1 MAAHFRITI
10 SRKHSMQTTS
20 PPLTRRSPWLD
31 IDPHHHLDSNAD
43 FNDTYSAEDLIFGKK
58 PTQLG
63 LALVLVFLALMPI
76 SRAADNSQAVASWL
90 SAQTN
95 IQTWSAQF
103 KQTRTLKALTQ
114 PLVADGRIWFAA
126 PDQFRWELGDP
137 PQTIAVRQREEMLV
151 IYPMLKRAERYSLRK
166 EQSSPWRDALALLEA
181 GFPRS
186 QKDLESRFR
195 ITSQSITNEVV
206 SVTLQPKS
214 AGARRMM
221 PLLKIAFGTN
231 DFSLR
236 ATELQFA
243 DGSTLRNDFTNP
255 RLNLKLEESL
265 FTPKIE
271 SGYQVVEPLKK

>member
-1 MAAHFRITI
+1 
-10 SRKHSMQTTS
+10 MQATS
-20 PPLTRRSPWLD
+20 PPPTRRSQWPTLV
-31 IDPHHHLDSNAD
+31 PNHQLDSNAD
-43 FNDTYSAEDLIFGKK
+43 FNETDSPTDVISGKK

-63 LALVLVFLALMPI
+63 LALVVAFLTLMPTI
-76 SRAADNSQAVASWL
+76 RAAENSRAVASWL

-126 PDQFRWELGDP
+126 PDRFRWELGDP

-166 EQSSPWRDALALLEA
+166 EQSGPWRDALALLEA

-186 QKDLESRFR
+186 EKDLESRFR

-206 SVTLQPKS
+206 SLTLQPKS

-221 PLLKIAFGTN
+221 PLLKIAFTTN

-236 ATELQFA
+236 ATESQFA

-255 RLNLKLEESL
+255 RLNLKLEEVL
-265 FTPKIE
+265 FTPTIE
-271 SGYQVVEPLKK
+271 SDYQVVEPLKK

>member
-1 MAAHFRITI
+1 
-10 SRKHSMQTTS
+10 MQATS
-20 PPLTRRSPWLD
+20 PPPTRRSQWPALD
-31 IDPHHHLDSNAD
+31 PRHRLDSNAD
-43 FNDTYSAEDLIFGKK
+43 VHDTNSAKDVITGKK
-58 PTQLG
+58 PTRLG
-63 LALVLVFLALMPI
+63 LALVVAFLTLMPI
-76 SRAADNSQAVASWL
+76 SRAAENSRAVASWL

-103 KQTRTLKALTQ
+103 KQTRTLKALIQ

-126 PDQFRWELGDP
+126 PDRFRWELGDP

-186 QKDLESRFR
+186 EKDLESRFR

-206 SVTLQPKS
+206 SLTLQPKS

-255 RLNLKLEESL
+255 RLNLKLEETL
-265 FTPKIE
+265 FTPKIK
-271 SGYQVVEPLKK
+271 SDYQVVEPRKK